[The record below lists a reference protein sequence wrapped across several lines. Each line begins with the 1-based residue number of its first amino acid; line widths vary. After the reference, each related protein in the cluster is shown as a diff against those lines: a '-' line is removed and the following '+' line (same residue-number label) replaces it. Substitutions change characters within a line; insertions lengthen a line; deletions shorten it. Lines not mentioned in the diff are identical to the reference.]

1 MVQLRGVAFRLSG
14 CSSTLNQLFKE
25 PPPAD
30 MKWNKVKDLL
40 VACHVDMHYGP
51 GNGTLLR
58 LNEVMTEI
66 HAPEVGKSP
75 RRGTIVKIRQF
86 LSSAGVTPET
96 IWEIL
101 GKM

>member
-1 MVQLRGVAFRLSG
+1 MIQLRGVAFRLRG
-14 CSSTLNQLFKE
+14 RSSTLNQLFKD

-30 MKWNKVKDLL
+30 MQWNKVKDLL
-40 VACHVDMHYGP
+40 DACHVDMHEAP
-51 GNGTLLR
+51 GNGKLLR
-58 LNEVMTEI
+58 LNTITTEI

-86 LSSAGVTPET
+86 LSSAGITPET